1 MRKHKVNAKGFQRN
15 YKKILN
21 KIKKRNTQM
30 ANEIEKEKS
39 RMPQCLATINDILSK
54 IERAKTGCFNGAP
67 DYYKQELENIHSTLM
82 AMFKNISSRMSG
94 NTPEISVAKVIACAD
109 SLRGVDEESRSQLLA
124 LAESMSEDV
133 KTLSPEVIQENL
145 NSFRVIMDESN
156 IEANEEE
163 IVFNA
168 QAQFVIHIDG
178 KEYVCELNGKFPV
191 PNGALTL
198 KKVQYVRPIA
208 E

>member
-1 MRKHKVNAKGFQRN
+1 MRKHKNLKGFKKN
-15 YKKILN
+15 YKAIFN
-21 KIKKRNTQM
+21 RIKKRNIQM
-30 ANEIEKEKS
+30 ANEIEQEKS
-39 RMPQCLATINDILSK
+39 RMPQCLSVINDILSK
-54 IERAKTGCFNGAP
+54 IERAKTGCFSKAP
-67 DYYKQELENIHSTLM
+67 DYYKQELDTAHSTLM
-82 AMFKNISSRMSG
+82 TLFKNISSRMSG

-124 LAESMSEDV
+124 LAETMSEDV

-191 PNGALTL
+191 PSGVLTL
-198 KKVQYVRPIA
+198 KKVQYVRPVID
-208 E
+208 